1 MKRVMLFF
9 FLALLLLAACA
20 PALPQ
25 EGETISWERAVDLL
39 NSGQVTMVVQ
49 AHSLEVTLTL
59 KSGVTVKTIEPTIDA
74 IFAEIQKC
82 GETCSGVVQAT
93 E

>member
-1 MKRVMLFF
+1 MKRTMLFF

-20 PALPQ
+20 PAVPQ
-25 EGETISWERAVDLL
+25 EGQTISWERAVELL

-49 AHSLEVTLTL
+49 LHSLEVTLTL
-59 KSGVTVKTIEPTIDA
+59 KSGVTVKTIEPNIDA
-74 IFAEIQKC
+74 IFDEIQKC
-82 GETCSGVVQAT
+82 GEPCAGIVQAT

>member
-1 MKRVMLFF
+1 MKRTMLFF
-9 FLALLLLAACA
+9 FLALFLLAACA

-49 AHSLEVTLTL
+49 AHSLEATLTL

-82 GETCSGVVQAT
+82 GEACAGIVQAT